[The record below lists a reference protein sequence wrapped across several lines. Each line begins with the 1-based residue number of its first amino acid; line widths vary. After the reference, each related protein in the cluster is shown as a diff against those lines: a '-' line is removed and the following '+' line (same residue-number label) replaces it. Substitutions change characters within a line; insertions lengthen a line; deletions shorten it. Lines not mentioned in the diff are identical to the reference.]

1 MPTLYILAGPNGAG
15 KTTYYETA
23 IAEGFIDANLP
34 FVNVDLITRSLPG
47 MYTPEN
53 FVKADVI
60 AREKIAS
67 HISQMSDFMIESNL
81 ATQKD
86 YDWITAMT
94 KKGYEVVLYFLGT
107 SFLEINYNRVKKRV
121 AEGGHDIAEPI
132 IEHRYRMGLTY
143 LKGNLNLFA
152 KAYLIDNSGETA
164 LVMAELINGRLTTKD
179 PNAPPWVSDALF
191 IIERLKK

>member
-47 MYTPEN
+47 MYTPDN
-53 FVKADVI
+53 FAKADVL
-60 AREKIAS
+60 AREKIAL
-67 HISQMSDFMIESNL
+67 HINSMSDFMIESNL

-86 YDWITAMT
+86 YDWINAMI
-94 KKGYEVVLYFLGT
+94 KKGYDVVLFFLCT

-132 IEHRYRMGLTY
+132 IEHRYKMGLTY
-143 LKGNLNLFA
+143 LKGSLLIFSRV
-152 KAYLIDNSGETA
+152 YLIDNSEETA
-164 LVMAELINGRLTTKD
+164 LVMAELNNGTLVMKE
-179 PNAPPWVSDALF
+179 PKAPSWVSDVLY
-191 IIERLKK
+191 IVERMKK